1 MKALDEYISGYS
13 RFDLLQSR
21 QLLSTSTSRT
31 CLTAGQDG
39 DAIMIKEG

>member
-1 MKALDEYISGYS
+1 MSTS
-13 RFDLLQSR
+13 RGTRVSLTNDLLQSR